1 MKNMNVIFRQRYFCY
16 FPLFQQKSLYIPGF
30 IKSDVRLLNT
40 IDSHQ
45 LMKILLLNKY
55 FLVEIGE
62 KNFLTFVNVNNVVK
76 SI

>member
-1 MKNMNVIFRQRYFCY
+1 MLFLDSAIFVI

-40 IDSHQ
+40 IDSYQ

-55 FLVEIGE
+55 FFSGNWR
-62 KNFLTFVNVNNVVK
+62 KKFFDFL
-76 SI
+76 